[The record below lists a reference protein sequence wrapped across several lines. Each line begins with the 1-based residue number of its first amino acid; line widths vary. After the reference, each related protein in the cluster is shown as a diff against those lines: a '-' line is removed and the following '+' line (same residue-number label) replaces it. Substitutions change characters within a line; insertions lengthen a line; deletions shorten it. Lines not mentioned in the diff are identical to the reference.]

1 MRGRAF
7 VLAVAAVVGFA
18 ACESN
23 DEDLKFGATLSGA
36 NENPANAS
44 TATGSFTAT
53 IDDDNVMTYTLTWA
67 NLGSNITLAHIHGPA
82 AAGVNIGVLL
92 DFAAGGRVLPL
103 NNTTGTATGTVNL
116 NTVVLTNT
124 AVDGDSLKALLLNGN
139 SYVNVHTVNIGGGE
153 IRGQVT
159 RQ

>member
-1 MRGRAF
+1 MRVRAM
-7 VLAVAAVVGFA
+7 VLAVGAVAGFT
-18 ACESN
+18 ACES
-23 DEDLKFGATLSGA
+23 DDDDIELRATLSGT
-36 NENPANAS
+36 NEVPANAS
-44 TATGSFTAT
+44 TATGNFTAE

-67 NLGSNITLAHIHGPA
+67 NLGSNITMAHIHGPA
-82 AAGVNIGVLL
+82 AAGVNVGILL
-92 DFAAGGRVLPL
+92 DFSTDGRTLPL
-103 NNTTGTATGTVNL
+103 SNTTGTATGTVNL

-124 AVDGDSLKALLLNGN
+124 AVDGDSLKVLLLNGN